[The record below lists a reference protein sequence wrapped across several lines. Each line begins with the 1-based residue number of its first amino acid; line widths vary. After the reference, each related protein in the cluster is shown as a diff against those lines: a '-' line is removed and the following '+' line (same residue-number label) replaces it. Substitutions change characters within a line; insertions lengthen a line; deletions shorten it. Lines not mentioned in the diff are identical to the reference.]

1 MSELKTKTKTMK
13 SVLQCVTERSE
24 LTNYIVPEQLSDG
37 RVFFKVITW
46 NVAGLRGLEKK
57 LPNDL

>member
-46 NVAGLRGLEKK
+46 NVAGLRGLEK
-57 LPNDL
+57 